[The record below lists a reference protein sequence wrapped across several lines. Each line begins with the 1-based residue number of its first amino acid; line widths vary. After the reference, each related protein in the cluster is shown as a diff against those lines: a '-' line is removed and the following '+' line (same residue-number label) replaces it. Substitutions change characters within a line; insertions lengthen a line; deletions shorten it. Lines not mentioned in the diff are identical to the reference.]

1 MAKYPYAF
9 QGFNNETM
17 ARAMGRDLPIS
28 PKVAIEICNAL
39 RGKSTAAAKQFMQD
53 VLEMKRPVPYKRF
66 MNGIGH
72 RRGACASGRYPQKAS
87 ANILNLIESAEKNA
101 QQKGINTSQLRIVH
115 LCANR
120 APSPMH
126 SGRIRGIS
134 MKRAHVE
141 IVVAESKVG
150 DGKKRRAKKDVEKKE
165 QAGAGQKEP
174 KKDSWQKEAKEGAKK
189 EAKGTVSQKV
199 SQKSHEQPHEKI
211 KSAEGRKE

>member
-1 MAKYPYAF
+1 MARYPYAF

-28 PKVAIEICNAL
+28 TKVAIEICNAL
-39 RGKSTAAAKQFMQD
+39 RGKSKAAAKQFMQD
-53 VLEMKRPVPYKRF
+53 VLDMKRPVPYKRF
-66 MNGIGH
+66 MNGVGH

-101 QQKGINTSQLRIVH
+101 QQKGINTSQLKIIH

-120 APSPMH
+120 ASSPMH

-134 MKRAHVE
+134 MKRTHVE
-141 IVVAESKVG
+141 IVVAESKDG
-150 DGKKRRAKKDVEKKE
+150 EGKKRRVKGGAERKE
-165 QAGAGQKEP
+165 QGGAGQKES
-174 KKDSWQKEAKEGAKK
+174 KKDSRQKEAKESMEKGAK
-189 EAKGTVSQKV
+189 APL
-199 SQKSHEQPHEKI
+199 SQKSHEQSYEKT